1 MILHIN
7 IFFQFIF
14 SLIYKLPKRIMHLH
28 NLYTDI
34 AKITQRS
41 YKEKGGNLKPLLG
54 SI

>member
-1 MILHIN
+1 
-7 IFFQFIF
+7 
-14 SLIYKLPKRIMHLH
+14 MHLH

-54 SI
+54 SIWVCGNGYFSKCFWFDYASK